1 MDKKHM
7 VFFFD
12 YNTLTNIVQ
21 TQQFSCLFRG
31 YGANLYIG
39 SLGCFLVRVTI
50 LVLSM

>member
-21 TQQFSCLFRG
+21 TQQFSCLFSG

-39 SLGCFLVRVTI
+39 SLRCFLVRVTI